1 MSQDDLFISPSKG
14 NLKFSDLS
22 GEVADFVNEDRERKY
37 SVIVGTDS
45 EQRNGTAEFVSV
57 VVVHRIGCHG
67 RYFWHKKK
75 GIKTYNLRDRI
86 YKEANYSLDLAQ
98 NLIGELKEK
107 IGHPNGASPTGFS
120 PHYGFEIHVDIGE
133 NGPTREMIKE
143 VVGMIKGNGFEAKIK
158 PESWGATK
166 VADKHV

>member
-1 MSQDDLFISPSKG
+1 MSQDELFFSPSKG
-14 NLKFSDLS
+14 TLKFSDLS
-22 GEVADFVNEDRERKY
+22 GEVAGFVNEDRQKKY

-45 EQRNGTAEFVSV
+45 EQRNGSAEFVSV
-57 VVVHRIGCHG
+57 VVVHRIGSFG

-75 GIKTYNLRDRI
+75 DIKTYNLRDRI
-86 YKEANYSLDLAQ
+86 YKEALFSLDLAQ
-98 NLIGELKEK
+98 KLIGDLKEK
-107 IGHPNGASPTGFS
+107 IEH

-133 NGPTREMIKE
+133 NGPTKEMIKE

>member
-1 MSQDDLFISPSKG
+1 MAS
-14 NLKFSDLS
+14 
-22 GEVADFVNEDRERKY
+22 FVNEDREKKY

-45 EQRNGTAEFVSV
+45 EQRNGSAEFVSV

-67 RYFWHKKK
+67 RYFWHKKN
-75 GIKTYNLRDRI
+75 GIKTHSLRDRI
-86 YKEANYSLDLAQ
+86 YKEAEFSLDLAQ
-98 NLIGELKEK
+98 MLVGELKEK
-107 IGHPNGASPTGFS
+107 IEPQR
-120 PHYGFEIHVDIGE
+120 YGFEIHIDVGE
-133 NGPTREMIKE
+133 NGPTKEMIKE

>member
-1 MSQDDLFISPSKG
+1 MSRDDLFVSPSKG

-22 GEVADFVNEDRERKY
+22 GEVAGFVNEDREKKY

-45 EQRNGTAEFVSV
+45 EQRNGSAEFVSV
-57 VVVHRIGCHG
+57 VVVHRIGSHG
-67 RYFWHKKK
+67 RYFWHKRN
-75 GIKTYNLRDRI
+75 GIKTYSLRDRI
-86 YKEANYSLDLAQ
+86 YKEAEFSLDLAQ
-98 NLIGELKEK
+98 MLIGELKEK
-107 IGHPNGASPTGFS
+107 LGHPNGASPTGFS

-133 NGPTREMIKE
+133 NGPTKEMIKE

>member
-1 MSQDDLFISPSKG
+1 MSNDDLFLSPSKG
-14 NLKFSDLS
+14 ILKFSDLS
-22 GEVADFVNEDRERKY
+22 GEVADFVNEDRQKKY

-45 EQRNGTAEFVSV
+45 EQRNGSAEFVSV
-57 VVVHRIGCHG
+57 VVVHRIGSFG

-75 GIKTYNLRDRI
+75 DIKTYNLRDRI
-86 YKEANYSLDLAQ
+86 YKEALFSLDLAQ
-98 NLIGELKEK
+98 KLIGELKEK
-107 IGHPNGASPTGFS
+107 IEHPNGASPTGFS

-133 NGPTREMIKE
+133 NGPTKEMIKE